1 MSSTD
6 SSTSPSALNVEEAVR
21 ERYGAAANAAE
32 AALCCPVSYD
42 AQYLQVIPQE
52 IIERDYGCGD
62 PSQYLQPGDD
72 VLDLGSGGG
81 KICYIASQVVGE
93 SGSVIGVDINDEML
107 QLARQYQDEV
117 AEQIGYRNTDF
128 RKGQIQDLRLNVQAF
143 EDYLQAHPVSSAAD
157 WLAAQAEADRLRQTA
172 PLVADDSVDA
182 VVSNCVLNLVR
193 NEDRRQLFADVF
205 RVLRKGGRAVI
216 SDIVSDEDVPEE
228 LQNDA
233 HLWSGCISGAFRED
247 RFLQAFEEAGFYG
260 LEIVNRQQEPWAV
273 VEGIEFRSLTVRAWK
288 GNEGACLE
296 RNQAVIYNGP
306 WKAVLDDNE
315 QELHRGQ
322 RMAVCDKTFR
332 LLSQPPYAGQ
342 VTLLPPATEVAAEG
356 AAEFDCDATSYR
368 LPEETKQGAGGLNI
382 LPGEGGDCCGDTGCC

>member
-1 MSSTD
+1 MSSTE

-157 WLAAQAEADRLRQTA
+157 W
-172 PLVADDSVDA
+172 PH
-182 VVSNCVLNLVR
+182 
-193 NEDRRQLFADVF
+193 RRKRIAC
-205 RVLRKGGRAVI
+205 GR
-216 SDIVSDEDVPEE
+216 P
-228 LQNDA
+228 
-233 HLWSGCISGAFRED
+233 HLWSPMI
-247 RFLQAFEEAGFYG
+247 LWT
-260 LEIVNRQQEPWAV
+260 PW
-273 VEGIEFRSLTVRAWK
+273 
-288 GNEGACLE
+288 
-296 RNQAVIYNGP
+296 
-306 WKAVLDDNE
+306 
-315 QELHRGQ
+315 
-322 RMAVCDKTFR
+322 
-332 LLSQPPYAGQ
+332 
-342 VTLLPPATEVAAEG
+342 
-356 AAEFDCDATSYR
+356 
-368 LPEETKQGAGGLNI
+368 
-382 LPGEGGDCCGDTGCC
+382 